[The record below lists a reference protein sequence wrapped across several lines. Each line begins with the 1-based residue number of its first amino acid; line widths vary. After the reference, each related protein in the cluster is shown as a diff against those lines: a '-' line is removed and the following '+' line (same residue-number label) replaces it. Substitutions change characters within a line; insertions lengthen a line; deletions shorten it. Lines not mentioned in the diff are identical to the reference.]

1 MTKRELILAVAAVS
15 LSAACK
21 STNGISYNDSKPT
34 FSYPQ
39 GNLSCGDAGADP
51 NNPNGTLVTCTLD
64 FGGVPI
70 GQTATAT
77 ISMNNDS
84 ATQYQI
90 LSQTQPTDP
99 QFTVQQLQLPV
110 TVIQSVPLSV
120 SFKPFSQNQL
130 SDSFTLTTDSQSA
143 QKIVFNLTGSGINIA
158 VALSSTN
165 LDFGKVIVHSTE
177 EKSIVVTNESTGDIT
192 LSPLVPAGNSA
203 NLFSVAFANAPG
215 DFTQNY
221 SYATPIPPMGKV
233 TFQVTFAPTTP
244 SYADETA
251 YVTITYANDKYVNVG
266 LKGFGVKTGLAVT
279 TTPPSAQLTPRI
291 DYGHIPLNNSVTD
304 YIYVQNI
311 SNQVIKLYHSY
322 LDNSDGDVFTVAQPG
337 SAGCP
342 STVGG
347 DGGGVPMNCQQVLP
361 GNNTYTLNPG
371 DLLTYPITFAPRQG
385 QGYVGEFS
393 VQDDHADNVK
403 VPITGGGGGPAISCQ
418 TLPASPPPLAL
429 NFGEVAVNIGA
440 VLQLVCTNTGNDITL
455 AGKIDPSAEL
465 VVYESG
471 LVITQAGASYTAQ
484 LVQSGLPTPQVSLR
498 SGEQFVVQVTYDPE
512 VATPANMP
520 ETGTLHINSNAVLTP
535 SVPVALSGSG
545 LVLTDCNLTIS
556 PNTLNF
562 DQITPGQTV
571 SLPVTL
577 VNSGNNACLINGLS
591 LSPDTDP
598 AYTIST
604 VTDPATGSL
613 GTPGL
618 VPPSSVK
625 LCGVNEPADGCMSTT
640 SYGTQ
645 YQVLVQFK
653 PPTPGTYQGLLDFV
667 VSSKSAPAQDVPIS
681 GSAGTGCLIISP
693 QELDFGNVG
702 IKQGTQYCKT
712 SSRHIRALN
721 TCNTPVI
728 VTGLTNST
736 QSGDFRISS
745 SPQIP
750 YNLQVGSTFDFEEQF
765 EPATAGAKYGSA
777 TIVAGPSLGA
787 PQSYLAAFHGTASD
801 SRQQTDTY
809 VIPPQKVDIL
819 WVIGWGYA
827 YSTLSA
833 LGVYPYNTGTY
844 QKGIVASLQSYIDGL
859 GSADYHI
866 GIVSSI
872 DCVSR
877 YQYSTPYNDFIGAG
891 TGPTDTGDLQI
902 LPCSGCTDNS
912 GNDAQIIT
920 PADQDPAGEMSTIIN
935 NMANSYLNG
944 NAYWESYGCPVN
956 QGYES
961 LGFDALQ
968 PAFDVLTAS
977 AQAGHNKGFYRD
989 DAALVIVNV
998 SVADDGSSYLTG
1010 QPLNFYYTYF
1020 ENLKGFNP
1028 LTPFIYNT
1036 IGMTTAEFNAQQYY
1050 CPNSYDIFIYG
1061 AECPQCGIPFTNNQI
1076 PPIVAETG
1084 GQVVDICTTSWG
1096 PALTNLGQISSA
1108 VLTSFGLSGSPVN
1121 PPDGISVAISGAP
1134 IPQYTVDG
1142 GAPVWTYDPL
1152 TGTLTFPNP
1161 SNAPGSGDTLTIT
1174 YTNVCY

>member
-1 MTKRELILAVAAVS
+1 
-15 LSAACK
+15 
-21 STNGISYNDSKPT
+21 
-34 FSYPQ
+34 
-39 GNLSCGDAGADP
+39 
-51 NNPNGTLVTCTLD
+51 
-64 FGGVPI
+64 
-70 GQTATAT
+70 
-77 ISMNNDS
+77 
-84 ATQYQI
+84 
-90 LSQTQPTDP
+90 
-99 QFTVQQLQLPV
+99 
-110 TVIQSVPLSV
+110 
-120 SFKPFSQNQL
+120 
-130 SDSFTLTTDSQSA
+130 
-143 QKIVFNLTGSGINIA
+143 
-158 VALSSTN
+158 
-165 LDFGKVIVHSTE
+165 
-177 EKSIVVTNESTGDIT
+177 
-192 LSPLVPAGNSA
+192 
-203 NLFSVAFANAPG
+203 
-215 DFTQNY
+215 
-221 SYATPIPPMGKV
+221 
-233 TFQVTFAPTTP
+233 
-244 SYADETA
+244 
-251 YVTITYANDKYVNVG
+251 
-266 LKGFGVKTGLAVT
+266 VKTGLSVT

-311 SNQVIKLYHSY
+311 SNQTIKLYHSY
-322 LDNSDGDVFTVAQPG
+322 LDNSAGGVFTVAQPG
-337 SAGCP
+337 GPGCP

-347 DGGGVPMNCQQVLP
+347 DAGGVPMNCQQVLP
-361 GNNTYTLNPG
+361 GNNTYTLSPG
-371 DLLTYPITFAPRQG
+371 DLLTYPITFAPLQG

-393 VQDDHADNVK
+393 VQDDHNDNVK

-418 TLPASPPPLAL
+418 TLPVSPPPLAL

-440 VLQLVCTNTGNDITL
+440 VLQLVCTNTGNDITIG
-455 AGKIDPSAEL
+455 GKIDPSAEL
-465 VVYESG
+465 VVYQSG
-471 LVITQAGASYTAQ
+471 LVINQAGASYTAQ
-484 LVQSGLPTPQVSLR
+484 LVQSGVTTPQVSLR

-512 VATPANMP
+512 AATPAGQT
-520 ETGTLHINSNAVLTP
+520 EQGTLYINSNAVLTP
-535 SVPVALSGSG
+535 KVTVALTGSG
-545 LVLTDCNLTIS
+545 LVLTDCNLTIA
-556 PNTLNF
+556 PGNLNF

-577 VNSGNNACLINGLS
+577 VNGGNNLCLINGLS

-598 AYTIST
+598 SYTIT
-604 VTDPATGSL
+604 AVTDSTTGTL
-613 GTPGL
+613 GAPGSSP
-618 VPPSSVK
+618 PPSIK
-625 LCGVNEPADGCMSTT
+625 LCGVNQPGTCTS

-653 PPTPGTYQGLLDFV
+653 PPNPGTYQGLLDFI

-681 GSAGTGCLIISP
+681 GSAGTGCLIVSP

-721 TCNTPVI
+721 TCNTPVV

-745 SPQIP
+745 APQLP
-750 YNLQVGSTFDFEEQF
+750 YTLQVGSTLDFEEQF

-777 TIVAGPSLGA
+777 TLVGAPAGGT
-787 PQSYLAAFHGTASD
+787 PQSYLAAFHGSASA
-801 SRQQTDTY
+801 SREQTDTY

-819 WVIGWGYA
+819 WVIGWGDA

-833 LGVYPYNTGTY
+833 LGVYPYSSNTY

-859 GSADYHI
+859 GSADYHL

-872 DCVSR
+872 DCVSS
-877 YQYSTPYNDFIGAG
+877 YQFETPPADFLGAG
-891 TGPTDTGDLQI
+891 TGATILGDLQI
-902 LPCSGCTDNS
+902 LPCSGCTDSS
-912 GNDAQIIT
+912 GNDAKIIT
-920 PADQDPAGEMSTIIN
+920 PADADPAGEMTTIIS

-944 NAYWESYGCPVN
+944 NMYWESYGCPLK
-956 QGYES
+956 QGFEN

-968 PAFDVLTAS
+968 PAFDVLTAT

-989 DAALVIVNV
+989 DAALVVVNV

-1036 IGMTTAEFNAQQYY
+1036 IGMTTAEYNAQQYY
-1050 CPNSYDIFIYG
+1050 CPGGYDIFIYG
-1061 AECPQCGIPFTNNQI
+1061 AECPQCGIPFTNDQI

-1084 GQVVDICTTSWG
+1084 GQLVDICTTNWG
-1096 PALTNLGQISSA
+1096 PALTSLGQTSSA

-1121 PPDGISVAISGAP
+1121 PPDGISVEISGAP

-1152 TGTLTFPNP
+1152 TGVLTFPN
-1161 SNAPGSGDTLTIT
+1161 SANAPGSGDTLTIT
-1174 YTNVCY
+1174 YTNICY